1 MLTPLSVSAQ
11 STAAIEA
18 CTRLTEDGARL
29 ACFDREVAAHMA
41 RARSAAAVGAPA
53 AASAAATKLTEEQ
66 KLGLTPGRIQQLER
80 PRNAPPPLQE
90 LEARIESLYVDPNG
104 HQVIRLENGQVWRQ
118 VETSEFS
125 VHPGD
130 SVKISKGL
138 SGSYFMLFGSHRS
151 ARVSRVK

>member
-18 CTRLTEDGARL
+18 CTKLTEDSARL

-41 RARSAAAVGAPA
+41 RAGSGAAVTAAGAVP
-53 AASAAATKLTEEQ
+53 AAATKLTEEQ

-80 PRNAPPPLQE
+80 PADAAPPLKE
-90 LEARIESLYVDPNG
+90 LEARIESLYVDANG

-118 VETSEFS
+118 VETYEFS

-130 SVKISKGL
+130 TVKISKGL

-151 ARVSRVK
+151 ARISRLK